1 MAAIEDINTRSRLLE
16 SLIRTLWDRVLQKKI
31 SESPAK
37 AKDYSIPYIDPD
49 NCQECDVSSAF
60 MKMIVIRK
68 FHKPDTRYNN
78 L

>member
-37 AKDYSIPYIDPD
+37 GKDYSIPYIDPD
-49 NCQECDVSSAF
+49 NCHECDCDVSSAF
-60 MKMIVIRK
+60 MKMIDVRK
-68 FHKPDTRYNN
+68 FH
-78 L
+78 